1 MEEETITLTKREAEK
16 LRILHQVM
24 ERMLTQVGA
33 GEILGITDR
42 QVRTLLRRV
51 RTEGAKG
58 LVHRG
63 RGRVSPRRMPEEME
77 DRIEKIIRSKYPD
90 FSPLHA
96 SEKLGE
102 RHRIEVSRE
111 KVRQVMMARGIWKR
125 RRARKEDHVWR
136 ERKHHVGE
144 MVQMDGSHHDWLEG
158 RGPRLVLMGYV
169 DDATGRFYGRFYDH
183 EGVLPAMASL
193 RGYIE
198 LYELPLAIYLDKH
211 STYKTTRQADMDELL
226 RGVQAET
233 QFERALAELGIRIIH
248 AHSPQAKG
256 RVERVFKTLQD
267 RLVKEM
273 RLAGVKS
280 LQEANSFLEDY
291 LDTFNRR
298 FMKEA
303 LEPGDLHRA
312 LPKSVVLD
320 DVICIKGVR
329 TVNEGYLVRWRG
341 RMFVLQKP
349 SLTLRRQKVTVLDRF
364 DGRLL
369 LRFKG
374 RDLEYREVREP
385 RPAEPKP
392 VMIKPRRKPPKYD
405 PPPTHPWRH
414 MIFGNGPQW

>member
-1 MEEETITLTKREAEK
+1 MEEETITLRKREAER
-16 LRILHQVM
+16 LRVLHQVL
-24 ERMLTQVGA
+24 ERLITQVDA

-51 RTEGAKG
+51 EAQGAKG

-63 RGRVSPRRMPEEME
+63 RGRVSPRKMPEEME
-77 DRIEKIIRSKYPD
+77 DRIARIIRGRYPD

-96 SEKLGE
+96 SEKLAE

-111 KVRQVMMARGIWKR
+111 KVRQVMIARGLWKR

-144 MVQMDGSHHDWLEG
+144 MVQMDGSHHAWLEG

-183 EGVLPAMASL
+183 EGVYPAMLSL
-193 RGYIE
+193 RGYLE
-198 LYELPLAIYLDKH
+198 LYGLPLAIYLDKH

-226 RGVQAET
+226 KDKQAET
-233 QFERALAELGIRIIH
+233 QFERAVGELGIRVIH

-273 RLAGVKS
+273 RLAEVQS
-280 LQEANSFLEDY
+280 LQEANRFLKDY
-291 LDTFNRR
+291 LATFNRR

-303 LEPGDLHRA
+303 LEPGDLHRP
-312 LPKSVVLD
+312 LPKSIVLD
-320 DVICIKGVR
+320 DVFCIKGLR

-349 SLTLRRQKVTVLDRF
+349 SLTLRRQKLVVLDRF
-364 DGRLL
+364 DGRLS
-369 LRFKG
+369 LRFKD
-374 RDLEYREVREP
+374 RDLEYQEVRQT
-385 RPAEPKP
+385 RPVEPKP
-392 VMIKPRRKPPKYD
+392 VMVMPRPKPPKYN

-414 MIFGNGPQW
+414 MTFGAGRP

>member
-1 MEEETITLTKREAEK
+1 MREGIVEMTKRELE
-16 LRILHQVM
+16 RWQVIQRVM
-24 ERMLTQVGA
+24 LGTLTQAEA
-33 GEILGITDR
+33 GEVLGLCER
-42 QVRTLLRRV
+42 QVRRLVKKGRKK
-51 RTEGAKG
+51 GARG
-58 LVHRG
+58 LIHESRG
-63 RGRVSPRRMPEEME
+63 KPSPRKMAEELE
-77 DRIEKIIRSKYPD
+77 DRITAIIRTRYPD

-96 SEKLGE
+96 AEKLAE

-111 KVRQVMMARGIWKR
+111 KVRQVMMSHGLWKR
-125 RRARKEDHVWR
+125 RRARKEAHVWR

-144 MVQMDGSHHDWLEG
+144 MVQMDGSHHAWLEG

-183 EGVLPAMASL
+183 EGVYPAMDSL
-193 RGYIE
+193 RRYIG
-198 LYELPLAIYLDKH
+198 LYGLPLAIYLDKH

-233 QFERALAELGIRIIH
+233 QFERALGELGIQIIH

-280 LQEANSFLEDY
+280 LEEANVFLEHY

-303 LEPGDLHRA
+303 LEPGDLHRS
-312 LPKSVVLD
+312 LPKSLNLD
-320 DVICIKGVR
+320 DVLCIKGVR
-329 TVNEGYLVRWRG
+329 TINEGYLVKWR
-341 RMFVLQKP
+341 RRTFVLAKG
-349 SLTLRRQKVTVLDRF
+349 SLTLRRQKVTALDRF
-364 DGRLL
+364 DGRLS

-374 RDLEYREVREP
+374 RDLDYREIQEP
-385 RPAEPKP
+385 RPVAPKP
-392 VMIKPRRKPPKYD
+392 VLAKPRRKPPKYY

-414 MIFGNGPQW
+414 QSFGAGYP